1 MIMKKDYI
9 SKDIKSF
16 SLEVMTINYYVVVDN
31 KNFIHYVT
39 EPYYSE
45 NSKPLITHIISM
57 TIFSLYI

>member
-45 NSKPLITHIISM
+45 NSKPS
-57 TIFSLYI
+57 